1 MNNNVNACSLFVL
14 QIFLIYTAT
23 ILTNEIKR
31 YKMHLRI
38 IKRLQHINFKPA
50 KRIEIAVTEGNVFAD
65 FTALANQHRAMN
77 LGQGFPSFGN

>member
-1 MNNNVNACSLFVL
+1 MRL
-14 QIFLIYTAT
+14 
-23 ILTNEIKR
+23 KR